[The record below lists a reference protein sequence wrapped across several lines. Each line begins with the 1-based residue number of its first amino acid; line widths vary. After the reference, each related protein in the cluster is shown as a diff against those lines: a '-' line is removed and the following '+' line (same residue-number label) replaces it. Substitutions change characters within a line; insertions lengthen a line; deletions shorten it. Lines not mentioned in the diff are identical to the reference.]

1 MKKVKFGVV
10 DSQGREEGVMAE
22 REGAEEGTER
32 QL

>member
-1 MKKVKFGVV
+1 MKEVKFGVV
-10 DSQGREEGVMAE
+10 DSQGWVEGVMAK